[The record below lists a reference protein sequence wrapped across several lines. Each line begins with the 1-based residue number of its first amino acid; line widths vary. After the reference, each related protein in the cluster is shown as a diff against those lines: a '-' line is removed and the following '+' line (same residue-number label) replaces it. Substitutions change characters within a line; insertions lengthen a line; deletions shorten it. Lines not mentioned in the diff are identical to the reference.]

1 MSVADNVAKTA
12 DLPLAG
18 VRVVDLTQVMMG
30 PVCTQMLADYGAD
43 VIKVERKG
51 AGDLS
56 RSTFEPV
63 AGADNPI
70 FCSLNRN
77 KRSVALDLRD
87 AQQLAD
93 LKALIAD
100 ADVVVSNFR
109 AGVMDRMGVGYED
122 CRRLNPRIIYA
133 VGTGFGET
141 GPYAHKG
148 GQDVLAQAMSG
159 VMARRADESLPI
171 SVYPTALADYSA
183 GMHMVQGILLALL
196 HRERTGEG
204 QKVNVSLY
212 NSMLAMQMQEA
223 AMIMMADS
231 EVNWA
236 AMPLSGVFDTQDG
249 ALVLV
254 GAFKA
259 NPLRD
264 ICTALQIED
273 LSVDP
278 RFCNLNQQ
286 FAHKAELQRTFRE
299 RFASNT
305 RDFWL
310 ARLEEQDLL
319 CAPVRDLREALVDPQ
334 TLHNQLILE
343 GEGERAFCVGADLKN
358 PSVSGLD
365 YWGAPRPGGFGGIAL
380 RETLNVPVI
389 ARVNGYALGGGF
401 EMVLGCDLVVA
412 CDEASFGLP
421 EALVGRMPLDGG
433 MTLLQ
438 RQIPYRQA
446 MAMLMT
452 GRRVSAREALDMGLV
467 NEVVPRAE
475 LDTAVERWVQALL
488 ACAPLSLQAI
498 KQVVKRT
505 STLSPADAQALRLP
519 ALVAALQS
527 EDANE
532 GVRAFQEKRK
542 PVWSGR

>member
-1 MSVADNVAKTA
+1 MSVASKVAKTL

-87 AQQLAD
+87 AQQMAD
-93 LKALIAD
+93 LKALIAQ

-133 VGTGFGET
+133 VGSGFGET

-264 ICTALQIED
+264 ICAALDIVD
-273 LSVDP
+273 LSLDA

-286 FAHKAELQRTFRE
+286 FVHKTELQRIFRE

-310 ARLEEQDLL
+310 ARLEDEDLL

-343 GEGERAFCVGADLKN
+343 GDGEGQ
-358 PSVSGLD
+358 
-365 YWGAPRPGGFGGIAL
+365 
-380 RETLNVPVI
+380 PVRFI
-389 ARVNGYALGGGF
+389 GSPI
-401 EMVLGCDLVVA
+401 E
-412 CDEASFGLP
+412 
-421 EALVGRMPLDGG
+421 
-433 MTLLQ
+433 
-438 RQIPYRQA
+438 
-446 MAMLMT
+446 
-452 GRRVSAREALDMGLV
+452 
-467 NEVVPRAE
+467 
-475 LDTAVERWVQALL
+475 
-488 ACAPLSLQAI
+488 LSLAP
-498 KQVVKRT
+498 VG
-505 STLSPADAQALRLP
+505 LRRGPPRLGQHTEEV
-519 ALVAALQS
+519 LQQLRGKVATEA
-527 EDANE
+527 A
-532 GVRAFQEKRK
+532 
-542 PVWSGR
+542 

>member
-1 MSVADNVAKTA
+1 MNAADNVAKTP

-133 VGTGFGET
+133 LGTGFGET

-236 AMPLSGVFDTQDG
+236 AMPLSGVFDTEDG

-264 ICTALQIED
+264 ICAALQIED
-273 LSVDP
+273 LSLDA

-286 FAHKAELQRTFRE
+286 FAHKAELQRIFRE

-305 RDFWL
+305 REYWL

-334 TLHNQLILE
+334 TLHNRLILE
-343 GEGERAFCVGADLKN
+343 GEGEGQ
-358 PSVSGLD
+358 
-365 YWGAPRPGGFGGIAL
+365 
-380 RETLNVPVI
+380 PVRFI
-389 ARVNGYALGGGF
+389 GSPI
-401 EMVLGCDLVVA
+401 E
-412 CDEASFGLP
+412 
-421 EALVGRMPLDGG
+421 
-433 MTLLQ
+433 
-438 RQIPYRQA
+438 
-446 MAMLMT
+446 
-452 GRRVSAREALDMGLV
+452 
-467 NEVVPRAE
+467 
-475 LDTAVERWVQALL
+475 
-488 ACAPLSLQAI
+488 LSLAP
-498 KQVVKRT
+498 V
-505 STLSPADAQALRLP
+505 SLRRGPPRLGQHTEEI
-519 ALVAALQS
+519 LQQLRGKVATEA
-527 EDANE
+527 
-532 GVRAFQEKRK
+532 V
-542 PVWSGR
+542 

>member
-1 MSVADNVAKTA
+1 MTSNNSAFTQ
-12 DLPLAG
+12 DLPLHG
-18 VRVVDLTQVMMG
+18 VRIIDLTQVMMG

-43 VIKVERKG
+43 VIKVERIG

-77 KRSVALDLRD
+77 KRSLELDLRD
-87 AQQLAD
+87 AGQMAV
-93 LKALIAD
+93 LKQLIAD

-109 AGVMDRMGVGYED
+109 AGVMDRMGIGYEA
-122 CRRLNPRIIYA
+122 CRSLNPRIIYA

-171 SVYPTALADYSA
+171 TVYPTALADYSA

-212 NSMLAMQMQEA
+212 NSMLAIQMQEA

-254 GAFKA
+254 GAFKP

-264 ICTALQIED
+264 ICAALQIDD
-273 LSVDP
+273 LSIDP
-278 RFCNLNQQ
+278 RFCNLNEQ
-286 FAHKAELQRTFRE
+286 FRHKDELQRIFRE

-310 ARLEEQDLL
+310 ERLEEQDLL

-334 TLHNQLILE
+334 TLHNRLIIE
-343 GEGERAFCVGADLKN
+343 GEGEGQPVRFIGSPIELSRAPVGLRR
-358 PSVSGLD
+358 
-365 YWGAPRPGGFGGIAL
+365 APPRLGQHTNEILNQL
-380 RETLNVPVI
+380 RGT
-389 ARVNGYALGGGF
+389 
-401 EMVLGCDLVVA
+401 VA
-412 CDEASFGLP
+412 P
-421 EALVGRMPLDGG
+421 E
-433 MTLLQ
+433 
-438 RQIPYRQA
+438 
-446 MAMLMT
+446 
-452 GRRVSAREALDMGLV
+452 
-467 NEVVPRAE
+467 
-475 LDTAVERWVQALL
+475 
-488 ACAPLSLQAI
+488 
-498 KQVVKRT
+498 
-505 STLSPADAQALRLP
+505 
-519 ALVAALQS
+519 VA
-527 EDANE
+527 
-532 GVRAFQEKRK
+532 
-542 PVWSGR
+542 

>member
-1 MSVADNVAKTA
+1 MSVAHNTNKTH
-12 DLPLAG
+12 DLPLSG
-18 VRVVDLTQVMMG
+18 VRVIDLTQVMMG

-43 VIKVERKG
+43 VIKIERKG

-87 AQQLAD
+87 AGSMAA
-93 LKALIAD
+93 LKTMIAE

-109 AGVMDRMGVGYED
+109 AGVMDRMGIGYED
-122 CRRLNPRIIYA
+122 CRRLNSRIIYA
-133 VGTGFGET
+133 AGSGFGET

-159 VMARRADESLPI
+159 VMARRADDSLPI

-183 GMHMVQGILLALL
+183 GMHMVQGILFALL

-264 ICTALQIED
+264 ICAALQIDD
-273 LSVDP
+273 LSTDP
-278 RFCNLNQQ
+278 RFCSLEQQ
-286 FAHKAELQRTFRE
+286 FVHKAVLQGIFRE

-305 RDFWL
+305 RAFWL

-334 TLHNQLILE
+334 TVHNQLIIE
-343 GEGERAFCVGADLKN
+343 GEGEGQPVRFIGSPIELSLAPVGLLRAPPKLGQHTEEVLQQ
-358 PSVSGLD
+358 L
-365 YWGAPRPGGFGGIAL
+365 RGGIA
-380 RETLNVPVI
+380 T
-389 ARVNGYALGGGF
+389 
-401 EMVLGCDLVVA
+401 
-412 CDEASFGLP
+412 EA
-421 EALVGRMPLDGG
+421 A
-433 MTLLQ
+433 
-438 RQIPYRQA
+438 
-446 MAMLMT
+446 
-452 GRRVSAREALDMGLV
+452 
-467 NEVVPRAE
+467 
-475 LDTAVERWVQALL
+475 
-488 ACAPLSLQAI
+488 
-498 KQVVKRT
+498 
-505 STLSPADAQALRLP
+505 
-519 ALVAALQS
+519 
-527 EDANE
+527 
-532 GVRAFQEKRK
+532 
-542 PVWSGR
+542 